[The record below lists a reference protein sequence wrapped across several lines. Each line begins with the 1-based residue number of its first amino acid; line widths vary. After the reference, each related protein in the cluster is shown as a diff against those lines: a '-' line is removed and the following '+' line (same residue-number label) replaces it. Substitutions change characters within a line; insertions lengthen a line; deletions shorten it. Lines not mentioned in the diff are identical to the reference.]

1 MLIERYQRL
10 DELIKR
16 TNDVKNQQNTK
27 SMTTINENAAAYMSA
42 GRNKS
47 KITEEK
53 VSAMPSQED
62 KVSNKS
68 SKNPRPSNTASKN
81 LILGIN

>member
-27 SMTTINENAAAYMSA
+27 SMTTINENAEAYMSA
-42 GRNKS
+42 GGQKS

-53 VSAMPSQED
+53 VSVQPSQED
-62 KVSNKS
+62 KVSNIS